1 MIAASVDC
9 VWFGMRA
16 AGGLAG
22 RRHRAVHTEPEVTMP
37 TVTILQGPR
46 STEQKRALVTRITD
60 SFVDTLGVPPESV
73 QVWIQET
80 PPESWGQGGV
90 LTADR

>member
-1 MIAASVDC
+1 
-9 VWFGMRA
+9 
-16 AGGLAG
+16 
-22 RRHRAVHTEPEVTMP
+22 MP
-37 TVTILQGPR
+37 TITVLQGPR
-46 STEQKRALVTRITD
+46 SPDLKRELVARITD

-90 LTADR
+90 LTADK

>member
-1 MIAASVDC
+1 
-9 VWFGMRA
+9 
-16 AGGLAG
+16 
-22 RRHRAVHTEPEVTMP
+22 MP

-46 STEQKRALVTRITD
+46 TAEQKRELVARITD
-60 SFVDTLGVPPESV
+60 SFVDTLGLPADSV